1 MSYGMNNSS
10 APLPNKIPKGYRE
23 GRIGQYT
30 PEQLQLLKQMFSQ
43 VSPDSYLSRLAG
55 GDEETFNQIEAPAFR
70 QFNELLGGISS
81 RFSGM
86 GSTGARRSSGFQNAT
101 SAAAS
106 NFAQD
111 LQSQRQALQRQA
123 IMDLQGI
130 SSDLLEKRPYQNII
144 APKQQKDSSSGWG
157 GLAGAGVGAAGG
169 FLIGGP
175 VGALQ
180 GASLGYGVGSGF

>member
-1 MSYGMNNSS
+1 MSYGMNSGMQGG
-10 APLPNKIPKGYRE
+10 NKIPQGYRQ
-23 GRIGQYT
+23 GQMQQYT
-30 PEQLQLLKQMFSQ
+30 PEQVQLFKQMFSQ
-43 VSPDSYLSRLAG
+43 VGSGSYLSKLAG
-55 GDEETFNQIEAPAFR
+55 GDEGTFNQIEAPAFR

-101 SAAAS
+101 SSAAS

-130 SSDLLEKRPYQNII
+130 SSDLLEKRPYQNLL

-157 GLAGAGVGAAGG
+157 GLVGAGLGGLGGFALGGPAGA
-169 FLIGGP
+169 F
-175 VGALQ
+175 Q
-180 GASLGYGVGSGF
+180 GASLGYSVGSGF